1 MMTRMA
7 RRADALEC
15 SEKDRKALQYLSQ
28 RTAEN
33 DRVAARARLILYL
46 LEGKSIRSAME
57 KFSID
62 RSMAFRWRTRFQQEG
77 VQGLWDRPRTGKP
90 AVYDAA
96 FEARVLNALETP
108 PEGEG
113 GWDGNSLARHLGASA
128 DAVWRVLR
136 KHGVPLA
143 RQRVWNIPVDF
154 HQPEWHLEFAGLFIA
169 PPVWMIALSQAGSN
183 QGVSRLTT
191 RDRKAAEALFQAY
204 DEEGGLSLTRA
215 LALMAG
221 VSGEMGADYK
231 RREDIIAFL
240 DDTLAAQR
248 PGSTLEVMTLG
259 GVAYADVR
267 LWQMEH
273 PQVRF
278 HIYGAME
285 EGAQA
290 MAAFLP
296 SPLKQHYADLIAQV
310 RNYPENAQSF
320 VWKKMRGGVFK
331 NLGQIAKS
339 VDI

>member
-1 MMTRMA
+1 MTRMA

-15 SEKDRKALQYLSQ
+15 SEKERKALQYLSQ
-28 RTAEN
+28 RTVEN

-113 GWDGNSLARHLGASA
+113 GWDGNSLAR
-128 DAVWRVLR
+128 
-136 KHGVPLA
+136 
-143 RQRVWNIPVDF
+143 QRVWNIPVDF

-221 VSGEMGADYK
+221 VSGELGADYK

-339 VDI
+339 VDISGFFKIR